1 MFVFAVK
8 INIIILSLL
17 LIACGGGGTANSS
30 SPSTQPP
37 PLPPS
42 PIENKVFSIS
52 GTISPAALV
61 GIDSDVNDPSSEVH
75 TRNNTFATAQ
85 TIDNFY
91 TINGFAT
98 APPTNFENDRFQSSA
113 DTIDNYK
120 VTLQAGQTI
129 RLQVVDF
136 ELSSTDAT
144 FQGDLDLFLFTSS
157 GTLAAHSQSNTEF
170 ETLAVP
176 NNGDYYIQVYAFS
189 GTSKY
194 VLSIDQVNNFSS
206 HSKSS
211 TYPKFVLNEA
221 IIKFKPQVV
230 QTLKTTMQF
239 RFSHSSNERAVL
251 SQFTPLQAQALNS
264 NQSLLQ
270 EEPLFL
276 SELIT
281 LNPESYEQYTTLNA
295 IKALNQRDDI
305 EYATPN
311 YIRTIQQVPNDTHYS
326 KQWHYPA
333 MNLPQA
339 WDLTTGKPE
348 TGNVIVAVIDTGVF
362 LEHEDLQNQLV
373 SGYDFISSPDRALD
387 GDGIDSNPDD
397 PGDSLQEGKSS
408 WHGTHVAGTIAAA
421 TNNTFGV
428 AGVAWDAKIMP
439 LRVLG
444 FDGGTNYDIAQAIL
458 YASGLPND
466 SATTPSRK
474 ADIINL
480 SLGGPA
486 PGTVE
491 GFNFFQ
497 SILNQART
505 AGVIVVAAAG
515 NDSSS
520 ELFYPASYQGV
531 ISVAATNFND
541 EAAPYSN
548 FGEEVDVAS
557 PGGDVTQ
564 DQNNDGLIDG
574 VLSTVVDDSTGSRK
588 STYALYQGTSMAA
601 PHVAGIF
608 ALMRSIYPDLSPAEV
623 DALLAEGS
631 ITKDIGALGRDDIFG
646 HGLLDA
652 FKAVKEA
659 QKLAHGGIL
668 PPQPPL
674 FSSFPANLAIGS
686 SSSSSVTIS
695 NSGSPAKITG
705 VTDNTDWLSVSADII
720 DTNGLGSYAINIDR
734 ADLSDSSYSGTITF
748 AIDTA
753 EDLKVQVTMVVGT
766 LSLAGNIGTQ
776 YVLLIN
782 PTSGDA
788 VSQALTTKDLDGNFS
803 YQFEDIPA
811 GTYYI
816 LAGSDVDNDL
826 IICQLGESCGAY
838 PVLSQISNI
847 TLTDQAISD
856 LNFVSGVLSNFGA
869 LSGANISSMSR
880 TPKKTLPITKRII
893 RGAN

>member
-1 MFVFAVK
+1 MFVNVVK
-8 INIIILSLL
+8 IYLVILSLL
-17 LIACGGGGTANSS
+17 LVGCGSGGTTNSS
-30 SPSTQPP
+30 FPSTE
-37 PLPPS
+37 PS
-42 PIENKVFSIS
+42 PTPPIVNKTFSIS
-52 GTISPAALV
+52 GTISSAALV
-61 GIDSDVNDPSSEVH
+61 GIDSDVNDPTSEIH

-85 TIDNFY
+85 AIENFY

-98 APPTNFENDRFQSSA
+98 KSPTNFLTDRFQSST
-113 DTIDNYK
+113 DNIDNYR

-136 ELSSTDAT
+136 ESTSLTGAD
-144 FQGDLDLFLFTSS
+144 FQGDLDLILFDDQ
-157 GTLAAHSQSNTEF
+157 GTELTRSQSASEF
-170 ETLAVP
+170 EALTVP
-176 NNGDYYIQVYAFS
+176 GNGDFYIQVLAYN

-194 VLSIDQVNNFSS
+194 VLSIDPVNSFTSQ
-206 HSKSS
+206 S
-211 TYPKFVLNEA
+211 TTNSPLKFVLNEA
-221 IIKFKPQVV
+221 IIKFKPSTT

-239 RFSHSSNERAVL
+239 GFSHASNERAVL
-251 SQFTPLQAQALNS
+251 SNFTPTQAQAFISKQS
-264 NQSLLQ
+264 NLQ
-270 EEPLFL
+270 EETLFL
-276 SELIT
+276 AELKA
-281 LNPESYEQYTTLNA
+281 LNPESYEHYTTLNT

-305 EYATPN
+305 EYASPN
-311 YIRTIQQVPNDTHYS
+311 YIRSIQKTPNDTHYS

-362 LEHEDLQNQLV
+362 LEHEDLQNQFV

-397 PGDSLQEGKSS
+397 PGDSLQAGKSS
-408 WHGTHVAGTIAAA
+408 WHGTHVAGTIAAT
-421 TNNTFGV
+421 TNNTFGT
-428 AGVAWDAKIMP
+428 AGVAWNAKIMP

-458 YASGLPND
+458 FASGLPND
-466 SATTPSRK
+466 SETTPSQK

-486 PGTVE
+486 PETIE
-491 GFNFFQ
+491 GFNFTQ
-497 SILNQART
+497 SIINQARA

-515 NDSSS
+515 NDNSS

-531 ISVAATNFND
+531 ISVSATNYND

-548 FGEEVDVAS
+548 FGEQVDVAS
-557 PGGDVTQ
+557 PGGDLTQ
-564 DQNNDGLIDG
+564 DQNNDGFIDG

-588 STYALYQGTSMAA
+588 STYAFYQGTSMAA
-601 PHVAGIF
+601 PHVAGVL
-608 ALMRSIYPDLSPAEV
+608 ALMRSIYPDLSPV
-623 DALLAEGS
+623 DVDTLLAEGS
-631 ITKDIGALGRDDIFG
+631 ITKDLGAAGRDNIFG

-659 QKLAHGGIL
+659 QKLANGGVL

-674 FSSFPANLAIGS
+674 FSAFPSNLSMGS
-686 SSSSSVTIS
+686 SSNSSITIS
-695 NSGSPAKITG
+695 NPGSPAKITS
-705 VTDNTDWLSVSADII
+705 VTDNADWLIVSADNI
-720 DTNGLGSYAINIDR
+720 DANGLGSYNINIDR
-734 ADLSDSSYSGTITF
+734 TNLSDSSYSATITF
-748 AIDTA
+748 EIDTA
-753 EDLKVQVTMVVGT
+753 ESLIVQITMIVGSV
-766 LSLAGNIGTQ
+766 SLEGDIGAQ

-782 PTSGDA
+782 PTSGEV
-788 VSQALTTKDLDGNFS
+788 VSQAFTNKNIDSNIN
-803 YQFEDIPA
+803 YQFDGVSP

-847 TLTDQAISD
+847 TVTDKAISE

-869 LSGANISSMSR
+869 LSGASISR
-880 TPKKTLPITKRII
+880 IPKEEVSTKKRII
-893 RGAN
+893 GTANL